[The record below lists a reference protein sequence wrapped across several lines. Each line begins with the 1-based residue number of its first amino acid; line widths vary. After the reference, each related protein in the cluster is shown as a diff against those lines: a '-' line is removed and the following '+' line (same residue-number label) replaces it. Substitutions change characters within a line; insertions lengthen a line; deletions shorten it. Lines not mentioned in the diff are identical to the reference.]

1 MQLKPS
7 LSSNDVRRGDMLIL
21 RLCSRREG
29 CGIAL
34 SILMLDF
41 GWLTSEMTVYSS
53 LIQLQHPAMTVQT
66 VEEVGDRGAERKY
79 GMF

>member
-1 MQLKPS
+1 
-7 LSSNDVRRGDMLIL
+7 
-21 RLCSRREG
+21 
-29 CGIAL
+29 
-34 SILMLDF
+34 MLDF